1 MRALVA
7 VRAVFC
13 HPSVTLTTAA
23 GCCFLQTWA
32 LAGSRGGGPAIRSND
47 EEIHFASRP
56 TTRGRVP
63 LPTCPNGLESWPMRL
78 REQERKVHS
87 QTMQD
92 GVLEAIFEHIGTTNK
107 YYVEFGFDADSFE
120 GSIGSN
126 TRNLYGQGWT
136 GLLMDGGYENA
147 SINLHK
153 EFLTDRNIV
162 ELFDKYLVPRAPD
175 YVSIDVDSCDI
186 WILLQLTKAY
196 RPRVITVE
204 YNSNFPPGR

>member
-1 MRALVA
+1 
-7 VRAVFC
+7 
-13 HPSVTLTTAA
+13 
-23 GCCFLQTWA
+23 
-32 LAGSRGGGPAIRSND
+32 
-47 EEIHFASRP
+47 
-56 TTRGRVP
+56 
-63 LPTCPNGLESWPMRL
+63 MRL